1 MLVPS
6 VVKPSTIGLMA
17 LPEGKPATY
26 ADVLA
31 LPPSVVGQVIN
42 GELVVMPRPASG
54 HTAVA
59 STLSMDLGSPF
70 QRGRGAPGGW
80 WIFFEPE
87 SR

>member
-1 MLVPS
+1 LLVPS
-6 VVKPSTIGLMA
+6 VVKPSTIGHMS

-42 GELVVMPRPASG
+42 GELVLMLRPASG

-70 QRGRGAPGGW
+70 QRGRGGPVAGR
-80 WIFFEPE
+80 F
-87 SR
+87 S